1 MAIRLGTED
10 KKKRLIASVLVS
22 LALTLIAHTVW
33 QLASGPPSTPPPAAT
48 ESTAP
53 TPAAG
58 PSSRASGETGR
69 PAQHLESA
77 TSLDPT
83 LHPEVMAKAE
93 NTVYA
98 GTSRNIF
105 SKDSLPPVQETA
117 IEKPVASARIG
128 SAAPTGPPP
137 PPPIDLKFYGFA
149 KQKNGRKLV
158 FLMHGEDI
166 FIAGP
171 GDIVNGRY
179 KVIQIND
186 NSVVIEDLAY
196 TNQQTIPLLVS

>member
-10 KKKRLIASVLVS
+10 KKKRLMAMIAVP
-22 LALTLIAHTVW
+22 LALTALAYIVW
-33 QLASGPPSTPPPAAT
+33 ELVGGPSYTPPPATPVA
-48 ESTAP
+48 SVYQ
-53 TPAAG
+53 PAAAASQ
-58 PSSRASGETGR
+58 SSNRA
-69 PAQHLESA
+69 AQHVESA

-83 LHPEVMAKAE
+83 LHPEWMAKAE
-93 NTVYA
+93 NTVYS

-105 SKDSLPPVQETA
+105 SKDSLPPMQQAA
-117 IEKPVASARIG
+117 IEKPVASARTGPVIP
-128 SAAPTGPPP
+128 SGPPP

-149 KQKNGRKLV
+149 KQQNGRKLV

-166 FIAGP
+166 FIAGV

-179 KVIQIND
+179 KVIQVNS

-196 TNQQTIPLLVS
+196 TNQQTLPLLVS

>member
-10 KKKRLIASVLVS
+10 KKKRTIAMVMVS
-22 LALTLIAHTVW
+22 LALTAIAYVVW
-33 QLASGPPSTPPPAAT
+33 YLAGGPPSAPPPAAT
-48 ESTAP
+48 ETAASIP
-53 TPAAG
+53 ANTPN
-58 PSSRASGETGR
+58 RVSGETGK

-83 LHPEVMAKAE
+83 LHPEVMATAE
-93 NTVYA
+93 NTVYS

-105 SKDSLPPVQETA
+105 SKDSLPPIQEAA
-117 IEKPVASARIG
+117 IEKPIASARTG
-128 SAAPTGPPP
+128 PVVPSGPPP

-149 KQKNGRKLV
+149 KQQNGRKLV

-171 GDIVNGRY
+171 GDIVDGRY
-179 KVIQIND
+179 KVIQITD

-196 TNQQTIPLLVS
+196 TNQQTLPLLVS

>member
-10 KKKRLIASVLVS
+10 KKKRTIAMVMVS
-22 LALTLIAHTVW
+22 LALTAIAYVVW
-33 QLASGPPSTPPPAAT
+33 YLASGPSSAPPPSASEAAAPMPA
-48 ESTAP
+48 ST
-53 TPAAG
+53 
-58 PSSRASGETGR
+58 SNRASRGTGR
-69 PAQHLESA
+69 SAQHVESA

-83 LHPEVMAKAE
+83 LHPEWMAKAE
-93 NTVYA
+93 NTVYTGA
-98 GTSRNIF
+98 SRNIF
-105 SKDSLPPVQETA
+105 SKDSLPPVQEAA
-117 IEKPVASARIG
+117 IEKPIALARTG
-128 SAAPTGPPP
+128 PVVPSGPPP

-149 KQKNGRKLV
+149 KQQSGRKLV

-196 TNQQTIPLLVS
+196 TNQQTLPLLVS

>member
-10 KKKRLIASVLVS
+10 KKKRLIATISVS

-33 QLASGPPSTPPPAAT
+33 QLASGPPSAPPPTAT
-48 ESTAP
+48 QATA
-53 TPAAG
+53 TMPAG
-58 PSSRASGETGR
+58 TSNRVSGGTGGV
-69 PAQHLESA
+69 AQHLESA

-93 NTVYA
+93 NTVYT

-105 SKDSLPPVQETA
+105 SKDSLPPVQEAAT
-117 IEKPVASARIG
+117 IEKPVASARTG
-128 SAAPTGPPP
+128 LVAPSGPPP

-149 KQKNGRKLV
+149 KQQNGRKLV

-166 FIAGP
+166 FIAGS

-179 KVIQIND
+179 KVIQVND

-196 TNQQTIPLLVS
+196 ANQQTLPLLVS

>member
-10 KKKRLIASVLVS
+10 KKKRWIAMVLVS

-33 QLASGPPSTPPPAAT
+33 QLASGPSSAPPPAAT
-48 ESTAP
+48 EATAP
-53 TPAAG
+53 EPPGT
-58 PSSRASGETGR
+58 SNRVSGEAGR
-69 PAQHLESA
+69 PAQHVESA

-93 NTVYA
+93 NTVYT

-105 SKDSLPPVQETA
+105 SKDSLPPIQETT
-117 IEKPVASARIG
+117 IEKPIAPARTG
-128 SAAPTGPPP
+128 LAVLSGPPP
-137 PPPIDLKFYGFA
+137 PPPIELKFYGFA
-149 KQKNGRKLV
+149 KQQNGRKLV

-171 GDIVNGRY
+171 GDIVDGRY
-179 KVIQIND
+179 KVIQVNE
-186 NSVVIEDLAY
+186 NSVVVEDLAY
-196 TNQQTIPLLVS
+196 TNQQTLPLLVS